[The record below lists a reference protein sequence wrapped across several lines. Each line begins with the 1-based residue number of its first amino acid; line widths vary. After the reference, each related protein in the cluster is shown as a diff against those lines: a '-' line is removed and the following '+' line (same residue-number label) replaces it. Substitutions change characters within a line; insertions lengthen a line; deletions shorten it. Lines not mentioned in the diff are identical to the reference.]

1 MELLVIVIVLSSERL
16 LRLSAAWHWSTL
28 LQRWL
33 LWSQRQARVSGWLTH
48 TPVALLWGLVPAGLI
63 SLLVA
68 WLDIGIITFMAHM
81 MLLLMVIA
89 CQPLRRLYREFLRAS
104 ARGEHDLRQ
113 QRQADIN
120 ERVGLELK
128 QPLAQTSVWINY
140 RYYYAP
146 IVAYLVGGPLLML
159 IYATGRYF
167 DEQFARSSNQRFL
180 PLSWQRLMH
189 VLDWVPV
196 RLASFGLLLV
206 GHFHRAFPLWLELLG
221 QWQLAANTL
230 LSRVAHAA
238 GEGPVSV
245 DDNSSEAVN
254 LLSLA
259 KRNLLLLVCVV
270 ALMTIA
276 GWFF

>member
-1 MELLVIVIVLSSERL
+1 SV
-16 LRLSAAWHWSTL
+16 A
-28 LQRWL
+28 
-33 LWSQRQARVSGWLTH
+33 GW
-48 TPVALLWGLVPAGLI
+48 WGLVAAVPI

-68 WLDIGIITFMAHM
+68 WLDIGSITFMART

-89 CQPLRRLYREFLRAS
+89 CQPLRGLYREFLRAS

-180 PLSWQRLMH
+180 PLSW
-189 VLDWVPV
+189 
-196 RLASFGLLLV
+196 
-206 GHFHRAFPLWLELLG
+206 
-221 QWQLAANTL
+221 
-230 LSRVAHAA
+230 
-238 GEGPVSV
+238 
-245 DDNSSEAVN
+245 
-254 LLSLA
+254 
-259 KRNLLLLVCVV
+259 
-270 ALMTIA
+270 
-276 GWFF
+276 